1 MLDVIDTD
9 RTVFNVIT
17 KSGSTSETMA
27 QLLIITRMLI
37 DRYGDVPRAVEGL
50 IEVAKLRRIA
60 QKMHLT
66 EIIQSGDVM
75 IFYPEKTDKKTM
87 ERVSAVGGKFGKDMM
102 LNIATDKPNFR
113 VNGTDKH
120 GGPLALLADTL
131 AAMQSIDKENVTE
144 EGENN
149 G

>member
-1 MLDVIDTD
+1 
-9 RTVFNVIT
+9 
-17 KSGSTSETMA
+17 
-27 QLLIITRMLI
+27 
-37 DRYGDVPRAVEGL
+37 
-50 IEVAKLRRIA
+50 
-60 QKMHLT
+60 
-66 EIIQSGDVM
+66 
-75 IFYPEKTDKKTM
+75 M

-131 AAMQSIDKENVTE
+131 AAMQSVDKDSDKENVSE

>member
-1 MLDVIDTD
+1 
-9 RTVFNVIT
+9 
-17 KSGSTSETMA
+17 
-27 QLLIITRMLI
+27 
-37 DRYGDVPRAVEGL
+37 
-50 IEVAKLRRIA
+50 
-60 QKMHLT
+60 MHLT

-131 AAMQSIDKENVTE
+131 AAMQSIDKKNVTE

>member
-1 MLDVIDTD
+1 
-9 RTVFNVIT
+9 
-17 KSGSTSETMA
+17 
-27 QLLIITRMLI
+27 
-37 DRYGDVPRAVEGL
+37 
-50 IEVAKLRRIA
+50 
-60 QKMHLT
+60 
-66 EIIQSGDVM
+66 
-75 IFYPEKTDKKTM
+75 
-87 ERVSAVGGKFGKDMM
+87 MM